1 VSQDNKSQRCLTS
14 TEAHMVMRK
23 LHEGPSRGH
32 FATKI
37 MQRKIVDVGYWWP
50 IMYKDVHD
58 YFRSCDVEHER
69 EQVNM
74 NK

>member
-1 VSQDNKSQRCLTS
+1 MGQDNKLWQCLIT
-14 TEAHMVMRK
+14 TKAQMVMRE

-37 MQRKIVDVGYWWP
+37 TQKNILDTRYWWP

-58 YFRSCDVEHER
+58 YYKSYDACQRT
-69 EQVNM
+69 
-74 NK
+74 